1 MRAVL
6 TQARLDRHCVSRIK
20 GHCPTG
26 HRPANLVTMQSKTN
40 SAPVIRAA
48 KPEDAGTIV
57 RLIRELAEFEGLL
70 EEVRASEE
78 DILRD
83 GFGETPRFECLLAEV
98 GGKAVGF
105 ALFFQTYST
114 FEGRAGIFLEDIYVA
129 PSARKSG
136 VGRALM
142 ARLARLVIEREFRRF
157 EFRVLHWNPA
167 REFYQRLGFEH
178 TSDWL
183 PYRMTGEDLRRLAAE
198 DGGAS

>member
-1 MRAVL
+1 MPD
-6 TQARLDRHCVSRIK
+6 QAN
-20 GHCPTG
+20 T
-26 HRPANLVTMQSKTN
+26 
-40 SAPVIRAA
+40 APVIRAA

-57 RLIRELAEFEGLL
+57 RLIGELAEFEGLL
-70 EEVRASEE
+70 DEVRASEA

-83 GFGETPRFECLLAEV
+83 GFRDAPRFECLLAEV
-98 GGKAVGF
+98 GGAAIGF
-105 ALFFQTYST
+105 ALFFHTYST

-129 PSARKSG
+129 PSARKLG

-142 ARLARLVIEREFRRF
+142 ARLARLVIEREYRRF

-183 PYRMTGEDLRRLAAE
+183 PYRLTGAKLKRLADQ
-198 DGGAS
+198 DGG